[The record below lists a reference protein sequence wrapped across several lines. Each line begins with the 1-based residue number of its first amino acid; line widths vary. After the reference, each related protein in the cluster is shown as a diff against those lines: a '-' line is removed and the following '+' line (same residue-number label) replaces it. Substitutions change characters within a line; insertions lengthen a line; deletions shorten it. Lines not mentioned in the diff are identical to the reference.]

1 MEKLSTV
8 NHYSKPIIILH
19 WLTLILIIAVYSL
32 MEFKGIFPK
41 GSPGRD
47 AMKNLHFMLGMTVF
61 ALTWLWLIFRLVSKK
76 PPIHPPLPMWQVKL
90 SKLVHL
96 SLYGVLIVLPFTGW
110 LVVSA
115 AGGHVS
121 FWGFELPALLSQ
133 DKTLAG
139 NIKEVHE
146 TIANIAYGL
155 IGLHILAALYH
166 HYWNKDDTL
175 RRMLP

>member
-1 MEKLSTV
+1 MENTGTT
-8 NHYSKPIIILH
+8 NHYSKPVILLH
-19 WLTLILIIAVYSL
+19 WLTLLLLIAVYAL

-47 AMKNLHFMLGMTVF
+47 AMKNLHFTLGMTVF
-61 ALTWLWLIFRLVSKK
+61 ALTWLRLISRLVTTS
-76 PPIHPPLPMWQVKL
+76 PPIHPPLPMWQEKL

-96 SLYGVLIVLPFTGW
+96 SLYAVLVILPLTGW
-110 LVVSA
+110 LAVSA

-121 FWGFELPALLSQ
+121 FWGFELPALLTQ
-133 DKTLAG
+133 DKSLAG

-155 IGLHILAALYH
+155 IGLHVLAALYH
-166 HYWNKDDTL
+166 HYWSKDDTL